1 MTIFKLCNQ
10 DGLSVE
16 DAITFV
22 RGKLVP
28 DGYVPHTYRRNV
40 PESFIDKLRSIIA
53 TCIFRASISHWQD
66 QGVDFS
72 SYMYVPEKDPTTNDY
87 HHERE
92 DHCHIL
98 KRIAK
103 HTRQGANQQLNLER
117 FDEAMR
123 DSSTGVTHA
132 ALVGS
137 RPQSVPDAE
146 RLLSHHVADFFER
159 YIACTVYHIRV
170 TYIPQQRQSTG
181 FQYQQVHRVL
191 TTSGPLALPQH
202 KGSWLALGTLCNMY
216 MKTSNGVLPV

>member
-1 MTIFKLCNQ
+1 MIKSIFKLCNQ

-28 DGYVPHTYRRNV
+28 VGFVPYTFRRNV
-40 PESFIDKLRSIIA
+40 PESFTDKLRSIIA
-53 TCIFRASISHWQD
+53 TCIFRASISHWQTQD
-66 QGVDFS
+66 VDFS
-72 SYMYVPEKDPTTNDY
+72 TYMYVPEKDPTTNDY

-123 DSSTGVTHA
+123 DSSTGLTHA

-159 YIACTVYHIRV
+159 YFACAVYHIRSP
-170 TYIPQQRQSTG
+170 YIQQQMSIFILRI
-181 FQYQQVHRVL
+181 
-191 TTSGPLALPQH
+191 P
-202 KGSWLALGTLCNMY
+202 
-216 MKTSNGVLPV
+216 

>member
-16 DAITFV
+16 DAIAFV
-22 RGKLVP
+22 RGKPVP

-53 TCIFRASISHWQD
+53 TCIFRASISQWQD

-87 HHERE
+87 HHERK

-103 HTRQGANQQLNLER
+103 RTR
-117 FDEAMR
+117 
-123 DSSTGVTHA
+123 
-132 ALVGS
+132 
-137 RPQSVPDAE
+137 
-146 RLLSHHVADFFER
+146 
-159 YIACTVYHIRV
+159 
-170 TYIPQQRQSTG
+170 
-181 FQYQQVHRVL
+181 
-191 TTSGPLALPQH
+191 
-202 KGSWLALGTLCNMY
+202 
-216 MKTSNGVLPV
+216 